1 LAVTAEVDAV
11 NVVEDEPPAML
22 TFAGTV
28 TAVLFRDTAKV
39 IPPVGAGLDS
49 VTVQLLEDPPATV
62 AGRH

>member
-1 LAVTAEVDAV
+1 VNAVD
-11 NVVEDEPPAML
+11 EDPPTTL

-28 TAVLFRDTAKV
+28 TAALFLDTATV

-49 VTVQLLEDPPATV
+49 VTVQVLEAPPATV